1 MTQAE
6 LDILCSEEL
15 RIAIERNIERTPE
28 QVALDRTITHARLV
42 ASQIKNLKRAA
53 TKHPRL
59 YAARCIIPDRAIE
72 QSSSSEC
79 AQAKRLGGESLLDIT
94 CGLGGDAIELSHRFR
109 RVVALERDE
118 VLANI
123 VRENLRRLGIDNVEV
138 INCSAEEYL
147 AHCTEHF
154 SAIIAD
160 PDRRVSERRGIRL
173 EDCSP
178 NVIELM
184 PRMRKVAEQI
194 VIKCSPMFDVAEA
207 HRLFPDASTEV
218 VSLRGECKEV
228 NIYIGTSSAE
238 SAAHAIGRGRFS
250 IERHHITDYPTPE
263 QFMPEQYH
271 YLITPD
277 VALQKARLVRASLE
291 GIADCWSEN
300 SFAFAKEQPSEVV
313 GRVEEISS
321 IEPVDWRALK
331 RRFSGRGVDIVLR
344 DTPLDIKLIH
354 KKLGTHSGDEQRLA
368 FTRICGENYCI
379 ILNNL

>member
-6 LDILCSEEL
+6 LDILLSEEL
-15 RIAIERNIERTPE
+15 RSAIEYNIGRTPE
-28 QVALDRTITHARLV
+28 QVALNSNIPHARLV
-42 ASQIKNLKRAA
+42 ASQIKNLKKAA

-59 YAARCIIPDRAIE
+59 FSARCIIPDRAIE
-72 QSSSSEC
+72 QSSSFEC
-79 AQAKRLGGESLLDIT
+79 AQAKRLCGESLLDVT
-94 CGLGGDAIELSHRFR
+94 CGLGGDMIELASRFG

-123 VRENLRRLGIDNVEV
+123 VRENLRRLHIDNVEV
-138 INCSAEEYL
+138 INTSAEEYL
-147 AHCTEHF
+147 SHCTEHF

-184 PRMRKVAEQI
+184 PRMRAVAQQI

-228 NIYIGTSSAE
+228 NIYIGTFAAE
-238 SAAHAIGRGRFS
+238 SSAHAIGRGRFS
-250 IERHHITDYPTPE
+250 IDRHHITDYPTPDR
-263 QFMPEQYH
+263 FTPAQYH

-277 VALQKARLVRASLE
+277 VALQKARLVRASLR

-300 SFAFAKEQPSEVV
+300 SFAFARELPQEVV

-331 RRFSGRGVDIVLR
+331 RRFSGHGIDIVLR
-344 DTPLDIKLIH
+344 DTPFDIKLIH
-354 KKLGTHSGDEQRLA
+354 KKLGTHSGDELRLA
-368 FTRICGENYCI
+368 FTRICGENYAI